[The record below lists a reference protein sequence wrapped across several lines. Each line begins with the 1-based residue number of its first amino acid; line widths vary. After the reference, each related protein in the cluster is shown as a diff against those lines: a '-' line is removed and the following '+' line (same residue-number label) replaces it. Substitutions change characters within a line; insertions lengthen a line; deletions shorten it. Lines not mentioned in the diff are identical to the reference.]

1 MESHYQITFYVPEK
15 DCNTVKKAMFGH
27 GAGNLGDY
35 QECAWQTLGEGQFKP
50 LQGSNPYLG
59 EIDKLEK
66 VAEYKVEMLCSKTN
80 IKPVI
85 RALKSSHPYEVP
97 AYSVVEL
104 ISI

>member
-1 MESHYQITFYVPEK
+1 
-15 DCNTVKKAMFGH
+15 MFGH